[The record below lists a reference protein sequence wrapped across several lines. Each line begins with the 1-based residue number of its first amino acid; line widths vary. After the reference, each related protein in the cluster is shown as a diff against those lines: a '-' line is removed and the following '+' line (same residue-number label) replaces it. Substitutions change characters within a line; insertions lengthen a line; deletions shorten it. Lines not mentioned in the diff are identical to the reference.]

1 MPKRRATTNRLA
13 ILNRSIQVRSVELS
27 VSRRA
32 EKRRGE
38 FPRFEGHP
46 WLKLHGEADEPLGE
60 TRQFLIQVNVD
71 DREEP
76 GPSRPPAIG
85 ATLRVKPEFDALI
98 SLDSASFD
106 RVWSMAAAGLLRYCW
121 IAFTQP
127 YRGSSLVV
135 SASFSSEKEE

>member
-1 MPKRRATTNRLA
+1 MPKRRTGRGRQE
-13 ILNRSIQVRSVELS
+13 ILNRSIHVRSVELS

-32 EKRRGE
+32 QKRRGE

-46 WLKLHGEADEPLGE
+46 WLKLHGEAEESLAE
-60 TRQFLIQVNVD
+60 TRQFLIRVNVD
-71 DREEP
+71 DSEEP

-85 ATLRVKPEFDALI
+85 AVLRVKPEFDALI

-106 RVWSMAAAGLLRYCW
+106 RVWSMATAGLVRYCW

-135 SASFSSEKEE
+135 SVSFSSEKEE